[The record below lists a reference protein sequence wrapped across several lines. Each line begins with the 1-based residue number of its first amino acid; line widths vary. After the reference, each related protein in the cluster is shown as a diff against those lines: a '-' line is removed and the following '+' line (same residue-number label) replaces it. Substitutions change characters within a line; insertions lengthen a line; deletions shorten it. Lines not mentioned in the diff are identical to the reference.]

1 MPSLHRPAGM
11 DWPTAAELLQGLPV
25 DLHKDPET
33 TAAELRWLGRFGRI
47 EELQQR
53 ATTLRAAPA
62 WHAHMALELA
72 VALRL
77 AGDPK
82 AADALILEADRLE
95 PSLALLPDPWG
106 LWPAPAA
113 SGDKAPEAMAARN
126 LLQQL
131 QAWRWLEVGALEQ
144 SWIERARSS
153 WQQGLDDEALDQLAL
168 LLHRSP
174 AGGEAFQQQLIQL
187 VGDAE
192 MAAHPRA
199 AAAFWGLLAD
209 FLPEWDYAVLKAADL
224 AMQRGQLE
232 RCAAWLH
239 QPAAALAANPWCHD
253 LSARLA
259 LADVRIGDALRH
271 WDKAIALCSQANGSD
286 HQELIEIFR
295 QRRREARRGPA
306 VLHVRNLLERG
317 HTAQARELL
326 LQLVEQ
332 DPQWQP
338 LRALLAQTERTAG
351 SAEAESAGPTN
362 PAEPEAQLSHFRAF
376 LERIASQRELPLH
389 ALASAPASS
398 LDAQQQVLDAFAA
411 SLADAEGRL
420 ALRS

>member
-1 MPSLHRPAGM
+1 M
-11 DWPTAAELLQGLPV
+11 DWPTATELLQRPPA
-25 DLHKDPET
+25 DPANEPDAS
-33 TAAELRWLGRFGRI
+33 AAELRWLGRFGRL
-47 EELQQR
+47 EVLRQR
-53 ATTLRAAPA
+53 ATILRAAPA
-62 WHAHMALELA
+62 WKAHWALQLA

-77 AGDPK
+77 AGDPQ

-106 LWPAPAA
+106 LWPASAA
-113 SGDKAPEAMAARN
+113 GEEAPEATRARE

-131 QAWRWLEVGALEQ
+131 RAWRWLEAGALEQ
-144 SWIERARSS
+144 SWIERARST

-168 LLHRSP
+168 LLRRRQ
-174 AGGEAFQQQLIQL
+174 AGGEAFQQLLIQL

-199 AAAFWGLLAD
+199 AAAFWGLVAD
-209 FLPEWDYAVLKAADL
+209 ARPDWDYAVLKAADL
-224 AMQRGQLE
+224 ALQRGELKG
-232 RCAAWLH
+232 CAAWLH
-239 QPAAALAANPWCHD
+239 QPAGALAANPWCHD

-259 LADVRIGDALRH
+259 LADDRIGDALRH
-271 WDKAIALCSQANGSD
+271 WGEAIARCSQGDALN
-286 HQELIEIFR
+286 HPELIEIFR

-306 VLHVRNLLERG
+306 VLHARSLLDRG
-317 HTAQARELL
+317 HTAQAHELL

-338 LRALLAQTERTAG
+338 LRTLLARTERTAG
-351 SAEAESAGPTN
+351 AAESAGPTN
-362 PAEPEAQLSHFRAF
+362 PAEPETQLSHFQAF
-376 LERIASQRELPLH
+376 LERIAAQRQLPLP

-398 LDAQQQVLDAFAA
+398 LDTLQQGLDAFAA

-420 ALRS
+420 ALHS

>member
-1 MPSLHRPAGM
+1 M
-11 DWPTAAELLQGLPV
+11 DWPTAAELLQRPPA
-25 DLHKDPET
+25 DPAT
-33 TAAELRWLGRFGRI
+33 DPDDTAAELRWLGRFGRV
-47 EELQQR
+47 EVLRQR
-53 ATTLRAAPA
+53 ATILRAAPA
-62 WHAHMALELA
+62 WKARWALQLA

-77 AGDPK
+77 AGDPL
-82 AADALILEADRLE
+82 AADGLILEADRLE

-113 SGDKAPEAMAARN
+113 AGVAGEKAPEATRARE

-131 QAWRWLEVGALEQ
+131 GAWRWLEAGALEQ
-144 SWIERARSS
+144 SWIERARST

-168 LLHRSP
+168 VLHRNQ

-192 MAAHPRA
+192 MTAHPEA
-199 AAAFWGLLAD
+199 AAAFWGLVAD
-209 FLPEWDYAVLKAADL
+209 AQPEWAYAVLKAADL
-224 AMQRGQLE
+224 ALQRGQLQ

-239 QPAAALAANPWCHD
+239 QPAGALAANPWCHD

-259 LADVRIGDALRH
+259 LADDRIGDALQH
-271 WDKAIALCSQANGSD
+271 WGEAIARCSEAGEAG
-286 HQELIEIFR
+286 HPELIEIFR

-306 VLHVRNLLERG
+306 VLHARSLLDRG

-338 LRALLAQTERTAG
+338 LRTLLAQTERTAG
-351 SAEAESAGPTN
+351 AAATAGPTN
-362 PAEPEAQLSHFRAF
+362 PAEPETRLSHFQAF
-376 LERIASQRELPLH
+376 LERIAAQRQLALP
-389 ALASAPASS
+389 ALPSAPASS
-398 LDAQQQVLDAFAA
+398 LDTLQQGLDAFAA

-420 ALRS
+420 ALHS